1 MSSDSLGQTEED
13 SNAYGRQM
21 LSLCPKGWA
30 WLVGDCDFSG
40 DCEHCDEPM
49 APIKEAERRV

>member
-13 SNAYGRQM
+13 SNAYGRQL

-49 APIKEAERRV
+49 APIKEAED